1 MYKYILKRILLSVG
15 ILIGISFIIY
25 FILYITPGD
34 PARTKLG
41 TTASEESVQELREEW
56 GLNEPFLVQY
66 VTYMK
71 KLLHGDFGTSY
82 RNGKSVLE
90 EIQTRYK
97 VTIPLQ
103 VFALILA
110 MGIGIPFG
118 IYAAVKQYSIIDF
131 STQGLAMLLQAFPD
145 FLIAM
150 LLMLVFSLKLGWLPS
165 AGNSTPLHFI
175 LPCIAVSASSVGGMM
190 RMTKSSMLEVIRA
203 DYVRTAK
210 AKGATESRVIFRH
223 CVRNAML
230 PVLTNIGTQ
239 FAFMMGG
246 AVAIETVFAMNGMG
260 AYLLDS
266 IINKNI
272 PCVMGSVLIMAA
284 MVCLVNLIVD
294 CLYGVFDPRIR
305 AQYTGR

>member
-1 MYKYILKRILLSVG
+1 
-15 ILIGISFIIY
+15 
-25 FILYITPGD
+25 
-34 PARTKLG
+34 
-41 TTASEESVQELREEW
+41 
-56 GLNEPFLVQY
+56 
-66 VTYMK
+66 
-71 KLLHGDFGTSY
+71 
-82 RNGKSVLE
+82 
-90 EIQTRYK
+90 
-97 VTIPLQ
+97 
-103 VFALILA
+103 
-110 MGIGIPFG
+110 
-118 IYAAVKQYSIIDF
+118 
-131 STQGLAMLLQAFPD
+131 
-145 FLIAM
+145 
-150 LLMLVFSLKLGWLPS
+150 
-165 AGNSTPLHFI
+165 
-175 LPCIAVSASSVGGMM
+175 M

>member
-1 MYKYILKRILLSVG
+1 MYKYILKRIGLSIG
-15 ILIGISFIIY
+15 ILVGISFLIY

-41 TTASEESVQELREEW
+41 TTASEEAVQELREEW
-56 GLNEPFLVQY
+56 GLNEPFIVQY
-66 VTYMK
+66 TNYMK
-71 KLLHGDFGTSY
+71 NVLKGDFGTSY
-82 RNGKSVLE
+82 RNGSSVLD
-90 EIQTRYK
+90 EISLRYK

-103 VFALILA
+103 VCALMLA
-110 MGIGIPFG
+110 MAVGIPFG
-118 IYAAVKQYSIIDF
+118 IYAAVKQYSIVDF
-131 STQGLAMLLQAFPD
+131 STQGFAMLLQAFPD

-150 LLMLVFSLKLGWLPS
+150 LLMLIFALKFGLLPA
-165 AGNSTPLHFI
+165 AGNASPLHFV
-175 LPCIAVSASSVGGMM
+175 LPCIAVSASTIGGLM

-210 AKGATESRVIFRH
+210 AKGATESQVIFKH

-239 FAFMMGG
+239 FSFMMGG

-266 IINKNI
+266 ITNKNI
-272 PCVMGSVLIMAA
+272 PCVMGTVLIIAA
-284 MVCLVNLIVD
+284 MICAVNLVVD
-294 CLYGVFDPRIR
+294 CLYGIIDPRIR

>member
-110 MGIGIPFG
+110 MGIGISFG